1 MASTKRP
8 GAVASAERQRN
19 FASTPPA
26 RPANSSETRLDQLL
40 PILIGEFQAN
50 ARETARVILQHYRG
64 HDLVYLSK
72 WYPGRDGDLL
82 PGKNAFAVNVRH
94 LRRMHELIGLA
105 LAKAIEIGLVDGA
118 IDDSDHGPH
127 DLNSTHG
134 RAT

>member
-8 GAVASAERQRN
+8 GAVASAEPQGN
-19 FASTPPA
+19 CASTPPA
-26 RPANSSETRLDQLL
+26 RPANSSETRLDRL
-40 PILIGEFQAN
+40 PILIGEFEAN
-50 ARETARVILQHYRG
+50 ARETARVILEHYRG

-94 LRRMHELIGLA
+94 LRRLHELIGSA

-118 IDDSDHGPH
+118 IDDSDRGPH
-127 DLNSTHG
+127 DPNSTHG

>member
-8 GAVASAERQRN
+8 GAVASAEPQGN
-19 FASTPPA
+19 CASTPPA
-26 RPANSSETRLDQLL
+26 RPANSAETRLDQL
-40 PILIGEFQAN
+40 PILIGEFEAN
-50 ARETARVILQHYRG
+50 ARETARVILEHYRG

-118 IDDSDHGPH
+118 IDDSDRGPH
-127 DLNSTHG
+127 DPNN

>member
-8 GAVASAERQRN
+8 GAVASAERQGN
-19 FASTPPA
+19 CASTPPA
-26 RPANSSETRLDQLL
+26 RPANSSETRLDQL
-40 PILIGEFQAN
+40 PILIGEFEAN
-50 ARETARVILQHYRG
+50 TREKARVILEHYRG

-94 LRRMHELIGLA
+94 LRRLHELIGLA

-118 IDDSDHGPH
+118 IDDCDHGPH